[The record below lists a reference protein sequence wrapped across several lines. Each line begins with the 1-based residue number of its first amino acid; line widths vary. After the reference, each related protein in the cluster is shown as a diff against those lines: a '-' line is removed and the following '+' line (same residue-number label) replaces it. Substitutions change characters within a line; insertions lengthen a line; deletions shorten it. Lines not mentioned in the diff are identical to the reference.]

1 MIERIEACVTLIVD
15 RVISMRRTFKLKL
28 VDIGLELRG
37 EGGRIEPRELHL
49 LFVEV
54 AVSK

>member
-1 MIERIEACVTLIVD
+1 
-15 RVISMRRTFKLKL
+15 MRRTFKLKL